1 MKIKSVFFFLSLIT
15 ISNISSGQEF
25 NPGKER
31 WPIKTSVTHFRPVK
45 EIGLQELLN
54 LPAPILKYSKNAR
67 EEYQDHRFPD
77 TVGKHHL
84 REGDIVTTYGYIL
97 LAAVEK
103 DKNGADGDYHVQIR
117 TSSKWADSCLV
128 VEATFPP
135 FITGNKALQDSC
147 LKVRNFFDHHI
158 LKGKKKACFG
168 TDGTSAPYVK
178 ITGQLFFDAFHMTT
192 PPRGKQSCITKEKMK
207 SYTCW
212 EIHPIMAI
220 GFIRKK

>member
-1 MKIKSVFFFLSLIT
+1 MKIKTVFFFVLLNT
-15 ISNISSGQEF
+15 ISTYLSGQEF

-31 WPIKTSVTHFRPVK
+31 WPVKTSVTHLRPVK
-45 EIGLQELLN
+45 EISLQELLN
-54 LPAPILKYSKNAR
+54 LPVPILRYSKNER

-84 REGDIVTTYGYIL
+84 QEGDIVSTYGYIL

-103 DKNGADGDYHVQIR
+103 DKNGEDGDYHVQIR
-117 TSSKWADSCLV
+117 TSSKWDDSCLV
-128 VEATFPP
+128 IEATFPP

-147 LKVRNFFDHHI
+147 HKVRDFFDHYV

-168 TDGTSAPYVK
+168 TDGASAPYVK

-192 PPRGKQSCITKEKMK
+192 PPRGKQHCITKEKMK

-212 EIHPIMAI
+212 EIHPIMSI

>member
-1 MKIKSVFFFLSLIT
+1 MKIKIVFFFILLNT
-15 ISNISSGQEF
+15 ISTYLSGQEF

-45 EIGLQELLN
+45 EISLQELLN
-54 LPAPILKYSKNAR
+54 LPIPILRYSKNLR
-67 EEYQDHRFPD
+67 DEYQDQRFPD
-77 TVGKHHL
+77 TIGKHHL

-103 DKNGADGDYHVQIR
+103 DKNGEDGDYHVQIR
-117 TSSKWADSCLV
+117 TTSKWADSCLV

-135 FITGNKALQDSC
+135 FIEGNKALQDSC
-147 LKVRNFFDHHI
+147 RKVRDFFDRYI

-168 TDGTSAPYVK
+168 TDGASAPYVK